1 MAQSVAD
8 RLLDVLSAVMCGL
21 VRSDDTDLSARG
33 LAILLAIA
41 TMPGPHTVRGMA
53 ERLAISRP
61 AITRTLD
68 RLDVVRTGD
77 LIDVIAEARSFLHHQ
92 VRNMVGTLKLVGEGS
107 WPVGRVAAALE
118 ACDRGAAGPTAPPE
132 GLALTGVRYPVDPFS
147 PEPDS

>member
-1 MAQSVAD
+1 LAQSVAD

-68 RLDVVRTGD
+68 RLEALGLVRRVSDPDDGRSVLVRPTKAGTAY
-77 LIDVIAEARSFLHHQ
+77 VAR
-92 VRNMVGTLKLVGEGS
+92 
-107 WPVGRVAAALE
+107 VGRLARGVA
-118 ACDRGAAGPTAPPE
+118 G
-132 GLALTGVRYPVDPFS
+132 
-147 PEPDS
+147 